1 MKGDVS
7 VASSS
12 YPEANRSLL
21 KDFNA
26 SSIQQN
32 QEITYQNSAQVQLV
46 SFNSN
51 QNESLLDAHH
61 QSQNSSHLNGMADG
75 EAPKHM
81 AKTYD
86 KRAVNGH
93 HISSQLIVNNEIL
106 NKEIQTQ

>member
-32 QEITYQNSAQVQLV
+32 QDITYQNSAQAQLV

-61 QSQNSSHLNGMADG
+61 QS
-75 EAPKHM
+75 
-81 AKTYD
+81 
-86 KRAVNGH
+86 
-93 HISSQLIVNNEIL
+93 
-106 NKEIQTQ
+106 